1 MFDKIINLGDLENT
15 IKKAAGLKEA
25 DQLVKTSSSTFE
37 KGKKMI
43 SVINNPQAGMAA
55 CCWWM
60 TFYWPSNNQRVA
72 YFWDKIYWFYFSPNI
87 F

>member
-55 CCWWM
+55 CC
-60 TFYWPSNNQRVA
+60 
-72 YFWDKIYWFYFSPNI
+72 
-87 F
+87 